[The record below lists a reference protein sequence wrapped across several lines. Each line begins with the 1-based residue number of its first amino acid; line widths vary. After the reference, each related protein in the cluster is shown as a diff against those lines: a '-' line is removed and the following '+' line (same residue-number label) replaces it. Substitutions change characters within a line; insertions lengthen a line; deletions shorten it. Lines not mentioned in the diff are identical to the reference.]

1 MTNEND
7 FFVKY
12 PIEYLS
18 KYNELFLL
26 LYVYLHRHRS
36 IEGYIN
42 LTVKDFLA
50 YYNIKQDRNKGRINN
65 KVYDMLQF
73 MIDDGFISFT
83 GCYSNGGLAEVNSN
97 SIHSDMMFTLQII
110 NDEKWNPENRFVKIK
125 YSEIDI
131 LRRNI
136 NKKIG
141 KILLLF
147 LNIKKRISVNGD
159 GSSSVHIAFPSEGT
173 LSKECSISIR
183 IMKEYIKKLCDCNM
197 LYMTNYGSYKRMKNS
212 KEIICNSNNIYALD
226 EKFLQSEKDVYISYL
241 KDFYSFI
248 DGFYSFCN
256 NLPDK
261 TDENNI
267 ADTSDNDYSIEQI
280 LDMVE
285 TSTVNENDYDNV
297 WD

>member
-1 MTNEND
+1 MTNENE

-12 PIEYLS
+12 SIEYLD

-97 SIHSDMMFTLQII
+97 SIHSDMMFTVQII

-141 KILLLF
+141 KIIED
-147 LNIKKRISVNGD
+147 IKNVM
-159 GSSSVHIAFPSEGT
+159 F
-173 LSKECSISIR
+173 
-183 IMKEYIKKLCDCNM
+183 KK
-197 LYMTNYGSYKRMKNS
+197 
-212 KEIICNSNNIYALD
+212 
-226 EKFLQSEKDVYISYL
+226 
-241 KDFYSFI
+241 
-248 DGFYSFCN
+248 
-256 NLPDK
+256 
-261 TDENNI
+261 
-267 ADTSDNDYSIEQI
+267 
-280 LDMVE
+280 
-285 TSTVNENDYDNV
+285 
-297 WD
+297 